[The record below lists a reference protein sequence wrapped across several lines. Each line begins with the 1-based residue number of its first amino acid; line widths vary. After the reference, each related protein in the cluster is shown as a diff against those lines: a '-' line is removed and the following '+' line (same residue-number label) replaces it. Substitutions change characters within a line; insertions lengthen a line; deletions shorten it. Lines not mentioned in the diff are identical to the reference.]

1 MIVIIGG
8 GISGLYAATKLI
20 GKPVT
25 ILEKSN
31 RLGGCICTHYEKD
44 LSYETGAGRFNKYHK
59 LLLKLIKEYGLTSV
73 PITNTKKT
81 YKPVLCKSDKATLQT
96 VLDYAKNV
104 PVKTLKSITFLQ
116 LCNTAVGFDKAQYLM
131 KSFGYNAEF
140 QIANA
145 YASIRIF
152 EEDFKEDVEYYYCKE
167 GLSELVKRMEER
179 LLKNG
184 VIIATNQTVTDI
196 STDLVVKCKNDSI
209 KASQIVLAV
218 PKESLIK
225 MSLFTKDDHKTLNAV
240 TGVSLHRIYAK
251 YEKPWFDAIS
261 RTTTDFPLRQFI
273 PINREKGVAMASY
286 SDMHDA
292 DFWNIYKKNG
302 TLEEELKKQ
311 LEMVFAGETIPK
323 TKWLR
328 SYYWKNAVHAWNAG
342 VDPVKIQKAL
352 KNIHPNVA
360 IVGESYSFRQ
370 GWIEGALE
378 SVEKNLKIKKI
389 SLKYRR

>member
-20 GKPVT
+20 KHSPIT

-31 RLGGCICTHYEKD
+31 RLGGCIRTYYEKD

-59 LLLKLIKEYGLTSV
+59 LLFELIKEYGLTAV
-73 PITNTKKT
+73 QIINTQKT
-81 YKPVLCKSDKATLQT
+81 YIPVLCKNAKATLNV
-96 VLDYAKNV
+96 VLEYAKNV

-167 GLSELVKRMEER
+167 GLGELVKRMEER

-184 VIIATNQTVTDI
+184 AIILKNQSVTDI
-196 STDLVVKCKNDSI
+196 SNDLVVTSTRGSI
-209 KASQIVLAV
+209 KASKIVLAV
-218 PKESLIK
+218 PKESLMK
-225 MSLFTKDDHKTLNAV
+225 MSLFTLDQKKILNTV

-251 YEKPWFDAIS
+251 YEKPWFDSIS
-261 RTTTDFPLRQFI
+261 RTTTDLPLRQFI
-273 PINREKGVAMASY
+273 PINREKAIAMASY
-286 SDMHDA
+286 SDTHDA

-302 TLEEELKKQ
+302 TLEVELKKQ
-311 LEMVFAGETIPK
+311 LEMVFPKKKIPNSE
-323 TKWLR
+323 WIR

-342 VDPVKIQKAL
+342 IDPIKIQK
-352 KNIHPNVA
+352 KMRHIHPNVV
-360 IVGESYSFRQ
+360 IIGESYSLRQ

-378 SVEKNLKIKKI
+378 SVIKI
-389 SLKYRR
+389 

>member
-8 GISGLYAATKLI
+8 GIAGLYAATKLI

-25 ILEKSN
+25 ILEKSH
-31 RLGGCICTHYEKD
+31 RLGGCICTHYEKG

-59 LLLKLIKEYGLTSV
+59 LLLKLLKEYGLTPV
-73 PITNTKKT
+73 QITNTKKI
-81 YKPVLCKSDKATLQT
+81 YKPVLCKTVTATLQR
-96 VLDYAKNV
+96 VLDYAKEV
-104 PVKTLKSITFLQ
+104 SVKILKSITFLQ

-179 LLKNG
+179 LLQNG
-184 VIIATNQTVTDI
+184 VIISKKQTVTDI
-196 STDLVVKCKNDSI
+196 STDLVVTYSTGKI
-209 KASQIVLAV
+209 QASRIVLAV

-225 MSLFTKDDHKTLNAV
+225 MSLFTKDQKDLLNTV
-240 TGVSLHRIYAK
+240 TGVTLHRIYAK
-251 YEKPWFDAIS
+251 YEKPWFDEIS
-261 RTTTDFPLRQFI
+261 RTTTDLPLRQFI
-273 PINREKGVAMASY
+273 PINREKAIAMASY

-292 DFWNIYKKNG
+292 DFWNVYKKNG
-302 TLEEELKKQ
+302 TLEAELKKQ
-311 LEMVFAGETIPK
+311 LEMVFTVETIPK
-323 TKWLR
+323 TTWLR

-342 VDPVKIQKAL
+342 VDPIKIQRAL

-378 SVEKNLKIKKI
+378 SVEKNL
-389 SLKYRR
+389 

>member
-8 GISGLYAATKLI
+8 GIAGLYAATKLV

-59 LLLKLIKEYGLTSV
+59 LLFKLIKEYGLTPV
-73 PITNTKKT
+73 QITNTKKT
-81 YKPVLCKSDKATLQT
+81 YIPVLCKNVKAVLST

-104 PVKTLKSITFLQ
+104 PVKILKSITFLQ

-140 QIANA
+140 EIANA

-152 EEDFKEDVEYYYCKE
+152 EEDFKEDVEYFYCKE
-167 GLSELVKRMEER
+167 GLSELVKRMEDD
-179 LLKNG
+179 LLQKG
-184 VIIATNQTVTDI
+184 VVIIKNRSVTDI
-196 STDLVVKCKNDSI
+196 STDLVVTCNNKEII
-209 KASQIVLAV
+209 KASKIVLAV
-218 PKESLIK
+218 PKEALVK
-225 MSLFTKDDHKTLNAV
+225 MSLFTVDQQKALNAV
-240 TGVSLHRIYAK
+240 TGVTLHRIYAK
-251 YEKPWFDAIS
+251 YETPWFFENIS
-261 RTTTDFPLRQFI
+261 RTTTDLPLRQFI
-273 PINREKGVAMASY
+273 PINREKAIAMASY

-292 DFWNIYKKNG
+292 DFWQVYKKNG
-302 TLEEELKKQ
+302 TLETELKKQ
-311 LEMVFAGETIPK
+311 LEMVFAGENPIPK
-323 TKWLR
+323 TIWLR

-342 VDPVKIQKAL
+342 VDPVKIQKCL

-378 SVEKNLKIKKI
+378 SVIKNLKI
-389 SLKYRR
+389 

>member
-8 GISGLYAATKLI
+8 GIAGLYAATKLI

-25 ILEKSN
+25 ILEKSH
-31 RLGGCICTHYEKD
+31 RLGGCICTHYEKG

-59 LLLKLIKEYGLTSV
+59 LLLKLLKEYGLTPV
-73 PITNTKKT
+73 QITNTKKI
-81 YKPVLCKSDKATLQT
+81 YKPVLCKTATATLQS
-96 VLDYAKNV
+96 VLDYAKEV
-104 PVKTLKSITFLQ
+104 PVKILKSITFLQ

-179 LLKNG
+179 LLQNG
-184 VIIATNQTVTDI
+184 VIISKKQTVTDI
-196 STDLVVKCKNDSI
+196 STDLVVTYSTGKI
-209 KASQIVLAV
+209 QASRIVLAV

-225 MSLFTKDDHKTLNAV
+225 MSLFTKDQKDLLNTV
-240 TGVSLHRIYAK
+240 TGVTLHRIYAK
-251 YEKPWFDAIS
+251 YEKPWFDEIS
-261 RTTTDFPLRQFI
+261 RTTTDLPLRQFI
-273 PINREKGVAMASY
+273 PINREKAIAMASY

-292 DFWNIYKKNG
+292 DFWNVYKKNG
-302 TLEEELKKQ
+302 TLEAELKKQ
-311 LEMVFAGETIPK
+311 LEMVFTVETIPK
-323 TKWLR
+323 TTWLR

-342 VDPVKIQKAL
+342 VDPIKIQRAL

-378 SVEKNLKIKKI
+378 SVEKNL
-389 SLKYRR
+389 